1 MAQGETVCL
10 VCAQEIRW
18 FSLDKW
24 HVRTLWSAAV
34 QQTTVDAFQVH
45 DARMLAQVVGRV
57 DSLQPLPNQSKS
69 KIKKKKKKQL

>member
-24 HVRTLWSAAV
+24 HVRTLRSAAV

-57 DSLQPLPNQSKS
+57 DSLQPLPNQK
-69 KIKKKKKKQL
+69 